1 MQTSTSFCAGR
12 DGTAPI
18 ATMAQLE
25 QPLLDGA
32 LPRARCLAWLTAALL
47 TVLIFIQIAG
57 APVVP

>member
-1 MQTSTSFCAGR
+1 MNTSTSFCAGR

-32 LPRARCLAWLTAALL
+32 LPRARCLALLTVAML
-47 TVLIFIQIAG
+47 TVLILIQVVG
-57 APVVP
+57 TPVLP